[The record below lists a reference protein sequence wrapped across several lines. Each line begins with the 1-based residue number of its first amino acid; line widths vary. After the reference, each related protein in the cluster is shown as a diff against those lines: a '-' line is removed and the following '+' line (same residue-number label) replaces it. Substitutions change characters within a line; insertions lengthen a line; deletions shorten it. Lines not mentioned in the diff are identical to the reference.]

1 MPLGR
6 DGSEQ
11 GHILIGGTG
20 RAGTTLLVQY
30 FTALGFDTG
39 FTLDRA
45 RREVDPISSG
55 GLEHSLG
62 RTVLRGHRLP
72 YVAKSPSYGEQLGEL
87 IDSGSL
93 TVQCFIVPMRPL
105 SAAAMSR
112 QRVSEEAGRA
122 GLDPTG
128 HPGGVLGDSTDERS
142 QRRRLAARFY
152 ELLRVAA
159 VHEISVYLLDFP
171 AFVMRE
177 NYLFERLAPL
187 LTTHGVTVEQS
198 ARALA
203 SVAEP
208 ELIHRF

>member
-20 RAGTTLLVQY
+20 RSGTTLLVQY

-39 FTLDRA
+39 FTLERA
-45 RREVDPISSG
+45 RREIDPISSA

-62 RTVLRGHRLP
+62 RTVLRGVPLP
-72 YVAKSPSYGEQLGEL
+72 YVAKSPFFGAQLGDLLET
-87 IDSGSL
+87 GEL
-93 TVQCFIVPMRPL
+93 TVQCIIIPMRSL
-105 SAAAMSR
+105 SDAARSR
-112 QRVSEEAGRA
+112 QRVTEAATSA
-122 GLDPTG
+122 GLDGTA
-128 HPGGVLGDSTDERS
+128 HPGGVLGSTTDEHS
-142 QRRRLAARFY
+142 QRRRLTSRFY

-159 VHEISVYLLDFP
+159 VHEIPVHLLDFP

-187 LTTHGVTVEQS
+187 LTAHGVTVDQS
-198 ARALA
+198 ATALA
-203 SVAEP
+203 RVAQP
-208 ELIHRF
+208 RLIHRF